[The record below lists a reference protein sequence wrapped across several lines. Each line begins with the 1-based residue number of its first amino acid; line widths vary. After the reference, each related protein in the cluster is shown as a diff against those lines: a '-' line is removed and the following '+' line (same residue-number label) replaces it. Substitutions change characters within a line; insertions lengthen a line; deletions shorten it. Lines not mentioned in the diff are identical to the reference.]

1 MAVEAKYTVAIKD
14 NVTAFIEKCVP
25 ILGNANVIALP
36 MKGTRNEIKQMIKAF
51 TFRRFPDVYAVFCVS
66 IILWLVCLRCSMFA
80 HFMG

>member
-36 MKGTRNEIKQMIKAF
+36 MNGTRNEMKQITKTLAF
-51 TFRRFPDVYAVFCVS
+51 RLFLEVLAGVCVS
-66 IILWLVCLRCSMFA
+66 INR
-80 HFMG
+80 